1 MRTIKSALL
10 IIFSLTLINGCG
22 FHKVRGN
29 GKIVSKTIDVANF
42 GMINASNAFDIEVT
56 FTKEERVEIVT
67 DSNLLKFINIKVK
80 DNTLYI
86 SSKRN
91 LNPTKELLIKI
102 SMPELYS
109 VNLSGANNLTA
120 TGINTNVLTLNI
132 SGAAEA
138 KLTGEAD
145 LFKVELSGAADLD
158 AENLYTKTTKI
169 ELSGAANAI
178 VFVTNALYADVS
190 GAADLTYSGSP
201 KIVNKEISGAGS
213 IRKK

>member
-158 AENLYTKTTKI
+158 AENLNTKTTKI